1 MVVVMMEVVCNV
13 VGDGV
18 VDVGWVESLILCCLG
33 VLMTDRLTDGQTDI
47 CTS

>member
-1 MVVVMMEVVCNV
+1 MVSDVL
-13 VGDGV
+13 GDGV
-18 VDVGWVESLILCCLG
+18 VDVGYVKSLILCCLG